1 MIRLQGKLRD
11 FYLMEVMLIRLE
23 VTCKVK
29 ALRPT
34 SESVSF
40 EVAQGAPGVTYQIQ
54 DFAQR
59 PECGKSVRYEIAG
72 SGVDL
77 ASYVRYEEVL
87 DKIMGTI
94 QRRVVMRAPV
104 DADVSEVL
112 FKIAAYVGDE
122 EVPSGVQDVK
132 LKVKKA

>member
-1 MIRLQGKLRD
+1 M
-11 FYLMEVMLIRLE
+11 
-23 VTCKVK
+23 
-29 ALRPT
+29 
-34 SESVSF
+34 
-40 EVAQGAPGVTYQIQ
+40 
-54 DFAQR
+54 
-59 PECGKSVRYEIAG
+59 RYEIAG

-77 ASYVRYEEVL
+77 ARYVRYEEVL